1 MKSVTHESVDE
12 SGGHATVEGDEQG
25 EVLLAAQTQWQAQ
38 VGDLDR
44 FDGDVSL
51 SVIGET
57 VSQLFLQWL
66 EAICLQTWRQHI
78 LAAKEIS
85 NAISTNEYTADED

>member
-1 MKSVTHESVDE
+1 MENVTHESVDE

-25 EVLLAAQTQWQAQ
+25 EVLLAAQTQWQTQ
-38 VGDLDR
+38 VGDLDLL
-44 FDGDVSL
+44 DGDVRL

-66 EAICLQTWRQHI
+66 EAIRLQ
-78 LAAKEIS
+78 K
-85 NAISTNEYTADED
+85 

>member
-1 MKSVTHESVDE
+1 MESVTHESVDE
-12 SGGHATVEGDEQG
+12 SGGHATVEGDEQR
-25 EVLLAAQTQWQAQ
+25 EVLLAAQTQRQAQ
-38 VGDLDR
+38 VGDLDLL
-44 FDGDVSL
+44 DGDVSL

-66 EAICLQTWRQHI
+66 EAICLQKWRQHI

-85 NAISTNEYTADED
+85 NAIITNEYTADED